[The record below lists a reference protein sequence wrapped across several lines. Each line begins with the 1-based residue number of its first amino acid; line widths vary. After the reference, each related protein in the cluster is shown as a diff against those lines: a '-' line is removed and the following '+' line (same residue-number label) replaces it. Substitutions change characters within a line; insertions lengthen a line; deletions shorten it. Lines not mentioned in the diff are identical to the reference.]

1 MKDNFREF
9 YESVGTRYPEDSIV
23 YETLSGHLR
32 KRWISEKLG
41 QLPEGNL
48 LDCGCNI
55 GTLSREWIKGPVFGV
70 DISYAVLKRG
80 KEHTPRTNFVHADLR
95 DLTMIKKNSIDN
107 AMACEVIEHL
117 DKPHQFLRCLYEAMK
132 NGGNVLIT
140 SPNYSH
146 SRPRL
151 VPLGIMRS
159 FGVAQGT
166 DGARYLHTAYRPEE
180 LATMAR
186 NAGFR
191 VLDSGSFEHEM
202 RGWLKP
208 LTILQQLLGSV
219 SNRFFEESRMSYL
232 VEHFINLIQRDL
244 FLILNSFGFG
254 QLLKKIFEEGRRS
267 YILAIK

>member
-1 MKDNFREF
+1 MKNHFREF
-9 YESVGTRYPEDSIV
+9 YELVGREYPEDRIV

-32 KRWISEKLG
+32 KQWICEKLC
-41 QLPEGNL
+41 QLPPGNL

-80 KEHTPRTNFVHADLR
+80 KEHAPHTNFMLADLR

-117 DKPHQFLRCLYEAMK
+117 DKPYNFLKYLYEVLK
-132 NGGNVLIT
+132 KDGKVLIT
-140 SPNYSH
+140 SPNYTH
-146 SRPRL
+146 SRPKL
-151 VPLGIMRS
+151 VPLGVMRS

-166 DGARYLHTAYRPEE
+166 DGTQYLHTAYRPEE
-180 LATMAR
+180 LAAMAEQ
-186 NAGFR
+186 AGFE
-191 VLDSGSFEHEM
+191 VLKMGSFEHEM

-208 LTILQQLLGSV
+208 LTIAQQLLVSVGSRHFV
-219 SNRFFEESRMSYL
+219 ESRMYYL
-232 VEHFINLIQRDL
+232 VEHFISIIQRNL
-244 FLILNSFGFG
+244 FIILNSFGFG
-254 QLLKKIFEEGRRS
+254 RLLKKIFKEGRRS